1 MLLVKIQNEVVEKI
15 ILNIMLTKLEC
26 YINESVCTQTQ
37 DCVGLALKL
46 SQGGL
51 DILFMPL
58 GELDL
63 NSSTGSTE
71 S

>member
-1 MLLVKIQNEVVEKI
+1 MVKIQNEVVEKI
-15 ILNIMLTKLEC
+15 FLNIMLTKLEC